1 MWPFDQNNQQM
12 YQQYAQ
18 AYQTGNYSNIDPN
31 QARGQ
36 LKAFVQNAPPDVQQ
50 RVFQQHF
57 AQMSPDQRAQIA
69 QQLLPGYG
77 VNSNDPNSMAQGIA
91 RLSQERP
98 DVLQRIMDH
107 PILVAGAA
115 GLAALVA
122 KHMLE
127 NRQQYSNR

>member
-18 AYQTGNYSNIDPN
+18 AAQTGNYNNIDPN

-36 LKAFVQNAPPDVQQ
+36 LKTFVQNAPPNVQQ
-50 RVFQQHF
+50 QVFQQHF
-57 AQMSPDQRAQIA
+57 AQMSPDQRAQLA
-69 QQLLPGYG
+69 RQFPPEYR
-77 VNSNDPNSMAQGIA
+77 VNPNDPNSMAQGMA
-91 RLSQERP
+91 RLSQEHP
-98 DVLQRIMDH
+98 DMLQRIMDH

-127 NRQQYSNR
+127 NRQQYSR